1 MRGAHLPPS
10 LNAMLLGS
18 ALILY
23 GIFINV
29 YSGKVKQDGER
40 YEPNPGMRI
49 YPIVFGTLLLLLGF
63 YLRR

>member
-10 LNAMLLGS
+10 LSLMLLGS

-23 GIFINV
+23 GIFVNV
-29 YSGKVKQDGER
+29 YGGKIKRDGER
-40 YEPNPGMRI
+40 HEPNAGMRVA
-49 YPIVFGTLLLLLGF
+49 PIVLGTVLLLLGF